1 MHIGVTT
8 IHFGIGIKPGTTLL
22 GLNNKSK
29 AVLRNKLSEVKF
41 FVKYELSMVLIDLQ
55 TDNDSRYKEV
65 FMIVLEKAFAVFL
78 VMKMTYFNCLQFEES
93 LYFPDFLIKV
103 V

>member
-1 MHIGVTT
+1 MDIFLSGNGKHWQISFGQSKIQCYIKHIEKKPPEKPKVLLLGPKGLSTMHIGVTT

-41 FVKYELSMVLIDLQ
+41 FVKYELSMVLIDL
-55 TDNDSRYKEV
+55 
-65 FMIVLEKAFAVFL
+65 
-78 VMKMTYFNCLQFEES
+78 
-93 LYFPDFLIKV
+93 
-103 V
+103 

>member
-1 MHIGVTT
+1 MHIGATT

-41 FVKYELSMVLIDLQ
+41 LIKYELSMALIDLQ
-55 TDNDSRYKEV
+55 TDNDSRYEEV
-65 FMIVLEKAFAVFL
+65 FMMVLEKTFAGFL
-78 VMKMTYFNCLQFEES
+78 VMK
-93 LYFPDFLIKV
+93 I
-103 V
+103 

>member
-1 MHIGVTT
+1 MENTGKSHLVKVKYNAISNTLKKKTPEKPKVLLLGPKGLSTMHIGVTT

-41 FVKYELSMVLIDLQ
+41 FVKYELSMVLIDL
-55 TDNDSRYKEV
+55 
-65 FMIVLEKAFAVFL
+65 
-78 VMKMTYFNCLQFEES
+78 
-93 LYFPDFLIKV
+93 
-103 V
+103 

>member
-1 MHIGVTT
+1 MHIGATT

-41 FVKYELSMVLIDLQ
+41 LIKYELSVALIDLQ

-65 FMIVLEKAFAVFL
+65 FMMVLEKTFAGFL
-78 VMKMTYFNCLQFEES
+78 VMK
-93 LYFPDFLIKV
+93 I
-103 V
+103 

>member
-41 FVKYELSMVLIDLQ
+41 FVKYELSMVLIDL
-55 TDNDSRYKEV
+55 
-65 FMIVLEKAFAVFL
+65 
-78 VMKMTYFNCLQFEES
+78 
-93 LYFPDFLIKV
+93 
-103 V
+103 

>member
-1 MHIGVTT
+1 MHIGATT

-41 FVKYELSMVLIDLQ
+41 LIKYELSMALIDL
-55 TDNDSRYKEV
+55 
-65 FMIVLEKAFAVFL
+65 
-78 VMKMTYFNCLQFEES
+78 
-93 LYFPDFLIKV
+93 
-103 V
+103 